1 MQGPKTHEQQ
11 LRILENKP
19 DMPDARHEDTPADT
33 HAVKHPEARQSEF
46 PVSRGGMNQ
55 ESDHNKHN
63 DPGQPGHKPQKH
75 TEAEE
80 KQELSNGKGK

>member
-11 LRILENKP
+11 LRILEKKP
-19 DMPDARHEDTPADT
+19 DMPDARRDAPASGSRL
-33 HAVKHPEARQSEF
+33 VKHPEARQSEF
-46 PVSRGGMNQ
+46 PVSQRGMNQ

-63 DPGQPGHKPQKH
+63 DQGQTGHKPQNH

-80 KQELSNGKGK
+80 KQD

>member
-1 MQGPKTHEQQ
+1 MQGPKTHDQQ
-11 LRILENKP
+11 KRILERKP
-19 DMPDARHEDTPADT
+19 DKREAPSSTMQNPD
-33 HAVKHPEARQSEF
+33 ARQSEF

-63 DPGQPGHKPQKH
+63 DRGQTGHKPQKH

-80 KQELSNGKGK
+80 KQD